1 MLLDSLVDEG
11 PDYATCRVVVRADST
26 FAEDGRVPG
35 IVAMEYMAQT
45 IGAYAG
51 LKSLRAGQ
59 PVRRGYLL
67 GTRELTLEVDEFHPG
82 DELIVEAR
90 REFGDELIGVFEC
103 SVRLR
108 GRIVA
113 AAALKVFQGGEEDVP
128 A

>member
-59 PVRRGYLL
+59 PVRSGYLL

-103 SVRLR
+103 SVRLH